1 MVALGCV
8 GFYHSIRIL
17 HFHFV
22 LLNIYNIV
30 SELMLMPVE
39 FHVALLKI
47 KF

>member
-22 LLNIYNIV
+22 LNIYNIV